1 MGSFISIIRRVFG
14 LLLASDHCHR
24 CVVGQGAYSD
34 PFEFHWCISQDDKDQ
49 VSKCYVG
56 RAFYICPIN
65 DTDTLVR
72 FGETLPQA
80 PNILQVTPFE
90 TASRHLRHVSD
101 YASYKKLHSTLPAA
115 ILSALKARV
124 RAGKPEA
131 IKFVW
136 DKKDKTF
143 LSIDFEWNER
153 NEKSVL
159 EWGYAAVRCGHLEA

>member
-1 MGSFISIIRRVFG
+1 MVVFN
-14 LLLASDHCHR
+14 LYELAPHS
-24 CVVGQGAYSD
+24 
-34 PFEFHWCISQDDKDQ
+34 
-49 VSKCYVG
+49 
-56 RAFYICPIN
+56 
-65 DTDTLVR
+65 LR

-90 TASRHLRHVSD
+90 TANRHLRHVSD

-115 ILSALKARV
+115 VLSALKARV
-124 RAGKPEA
+124 RAGQPKA
-131 IKFVW
+131 IKDVW
-136 DKKDKTF
+136 DKRDKTF